1 MNCIEL
7 LPINYISNYIHI
19 YIYTY
24 IYTYYIHTISY
35 YIPSKFPITSN
46 YGIFHDN
53 SYSVIHSNTLDL
65 DLGIFIGYPFFLK
78 YHLDPIGVHV
88 IPKILMIS

>member
-19 YIYTY
+19 YIYI
-24 IYTYYIHTISY
+24 IYTHTISY

-65 DLGIFIGYPFFLK
+65 GIFIGYPFF
-78 YHLDPIGVHV
+78 
-88 IPKILMIS
+88 